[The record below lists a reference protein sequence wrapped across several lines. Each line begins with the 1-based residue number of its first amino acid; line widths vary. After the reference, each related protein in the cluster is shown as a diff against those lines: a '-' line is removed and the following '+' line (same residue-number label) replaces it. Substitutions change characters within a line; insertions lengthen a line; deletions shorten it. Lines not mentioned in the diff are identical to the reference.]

1 MKKEHMNL
9 MMMKRRK
16 KMDKMGEVPMLIERR
31 KKYKIQSQTT
41 AKMT

>member
-1 MKKEHMNL
+1 MTTMKKEHMNL

-31 KKYKIQSQTT
+31 KK
-41 AKMT
+41 